1 MKTAFKS
8 VSSYIYGT
16 ILVLLGL
23 VPFVIAIIAYVSPS
37 IDWTFE
43 FYPFVDLGVVAL
55 YILVGFI
62 ASDVYI
68 IVKKNK
74 TKSWDVPLDEQSATI
89 LWKIRVPFIFACV
102 VLGVL
107 ALVLEAIRIIGGN
120 YPFI

>member
-55 YILVGFI
+55 YILIGFI
-62 ASDVYI
+62 ASDIYLI
-68 IVKKNK
+68 YKKNK
-74 TKSWDVPLDEQSATI
+74 TKSWDAPLDEASAI
-89 LWKIRVPFIFACV
+89 VLWKIRVPFIFACA
-102 VLGVL
+102 VLGLL
-107 ALVLEAIRIIGGN
+107 AIVLEAIRIFGGK